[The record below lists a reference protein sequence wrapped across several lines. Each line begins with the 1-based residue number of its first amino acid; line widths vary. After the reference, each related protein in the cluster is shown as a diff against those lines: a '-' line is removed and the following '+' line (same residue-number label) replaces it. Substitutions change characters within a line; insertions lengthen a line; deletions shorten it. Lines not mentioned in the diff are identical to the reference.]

1 VARTASI
8 LVAVCVGVM
17 VLLPASIALLVHPPS
32 LIRPDDMWISVW
44 DHSARV
50 VRRLSLQDYLV
61 GVVAAEMPASFEL
74 EALKAQAVA
83 ARTYTLRR
91 LANDAVRMANE
102 HPGGAQICTDPS
114 HCQAWNSREQLVGK
128 WGAGAYLAN
137 VRRIIA
143 AVESTYGLVMTY
155 NGQLIDAVYHSC
167 CGGMTEDAAEV
178 WGRRIPYL
186 VPVACG
192 CGRRGVELGEARAVD
207 NAYLLAA
214 LGIGARGVPALASG
228 VRVAARTGTD
238 RASIVSVYGVPV
250 SAAQLRQ
257 TLSLKS
263 TRIAISSEGGKT
275 VFRTTGYGHGVGM
288 CQWGA
293 ASMAER
299 GETFDAILRHYY
311 TGVRIQQITSGE
323 NKP

>member
-1 VARTASI
+1 VARNASI
-8 LVAVCVGVM
+8 LVAVCVGI
-17 VLLPASIALLVHPPS
+17 LLLIPASIALLVHPPS
-32 LIRPDDMWISVW
+32 LVRPVDIRISVW

-91 LANDAVRMANE
+91 LASDAERMASE

-128 WGAGAYLAN
+128 WGRAAYATN
-137 VRRIIA
+137 IRKVIA

-167 CGGMTEDAAEV
+167 CGGMTESAAEV
-178 WGRRIPYL
+178 WGRSISYL

-192 CGRRGVELGEARAVD
+192 CGRRGVELSETRAVD
-207 NAYLLAA
+207 NAHLLAA
-214 LGIGARGVPALASG
+214 LGIGARGLPAMASG

-275 VFRTTGYGHGVGM
+275 IFRTTGYGHGVGM

-293 ASMAER
+293 AGMAER
-299 GETFDAILRHYY
+299 GDTFDKILRHYY
-311 TGVRIQQITSGE
+311 TGVRIQQITLGE
-323 NKP
+323 K

>member
-1 VARTASI
+1 MARNASI
-8 LVAVCVGVM
+8 LVVVCVGVM
-17 VLLPASIALLVHPPS
+17 LLIPASIALIIHPPS
-32 LIRPDDMWISVW
+32 LVVRPADIRISVW
-44 DHSARV
+44 DHSAHV

-91 LANDAVRMANE
+91 LTIDEERMANE

-114 HCQAWNSREQLVGK
+114 HCQAWNSREELVGK
-128 WGAGAYLAN
+128 WGRAAYSTN
-137 VRRIIA
+137 IRKIIA

-155 NGQLIDAVYHSC
+155 NGRPIDAVYHSC
-167 CGGMTEDAAEV
+167 CGGTTEDAAEV
-178 WGRRIPYL
+178 WGRSIPYL

-192 CGRRGVELGEARAVD
+192 CGRRSVELAETRAVD
-207 NAYLLAA
+207 NARLLTA
-214 LGIGARGVPALASG
+214 LGIGARGVPAMASG

-263 TRIAISSEGGKT
+263 TRITISSEGGKT
-275 VFRTTGYGHGVGM
+275 IFRTTGYGHGVGM

-293 ASMAER
+293 AGMAEQ
-299 GETFDAILRHYY
+299 GDSFDKILRHYY
-311 TGVRIQQITSGE
+311 TGVRIQQIALGE
-323 NKP
+323 K

>member
-1 VARTASI
+1 MARNASI
-8 LVAVCVGVM
+8 LVVVCVGVM
-17 VLLPASIALLVHPPS
+17 LLIPASIALFVHPPG
-32 LIRPDDMWISVW
+32 LVRLADIQISVW

-91 LANDAVRMANE
+91 LASDAERMASE

-114 HCQAWNSREQLVGK
+114 HCQAWNSREQLVDK
-128 WGAGAYLAN
+128 WGRTAYSAN
-137 VRRIIA
+137 IRKVIA

-155 NGQLIDAVYHSC
+155 NGRPIDAVYHSC

-178 WGRRIPYL
+178 WGRSVPYL

-192 CGRRGVELGEARAVD
+192 CGRRGVELSETRAVD
-207 NAYLLAA
+207 NAHLLAA
-214 LGIGARGVPALASG
+214 LGIGARGVPAMASG

-250 SAAQLRQ
+250 SAAQLRR

-299 GETFDAILRHYY
+299 GDTFDQILRHYY
-311 TGVRIQQITSGE
+311 TGVRIQQITLGE
-323 NKP
+323 K

>member
-1 VARTASI
+1 VARNASI
-8 LVAVCVGVM
+8 LVVVCVGVM
-17 VLLPASIALLVHPPS
+17 LLIPASIALLVHPPS
-32 LIRPDDMWISVW
+32 LVRPADIRISVW

-50 VRRLSLQDYLV
+50 VRRLYLQDYLV
-61 GVVAAEMPASFEL
+61 GVVAAEMPSSFEL

-91 LANDAVRMANE
+91 LAGDAERIANE

-114 HCQAWNSREQLVGK
+114 HCQAWSSREQLVGK
-128 WGAGAYLAN
+128 WGRAAYATN
-137 VRRIIA
+137 IRKVIA

-167 CGGMTEDAAEV
+167 CGGMTESAAEV
-178 WGRRIPYL
+178 WGRSISYL

-192 CGRRGVELGEARAVD
+192 CGRRGVELSETRSVD
-207 NAYLLAA
+207 NAHLLAA
-214 LGIGARGVPALASG
+214 LGIGARGVPAMASG

-250 SAAQLRQ
+250 SAAQLRR

-293 ASMAER
+293 AGMAER
-299 GETFDAILRHYY
+299 GDTFDKILRHYY
-311 TGVRIQQITSGE
+311 TGVRIQQITLGE
-323 NKP
+323 K

>member
-250 SAAQLRQ
+250 SAAQLRR

-275 VFRTTGYGHGVGM
+275 IFRTTGYGHGVGM

>member
-1 VARTASI
+1 MSRSASI
-8 LVAVCVGVM
+8 VVIVCVGVM
-17 VLLPASIALLVHPPS
+17 LLIPASIALLVHPPS
-32 LIRPDDMWISVW
+32 LVRQADIWISVW

-91 LANDAVRMANE
+91 LANDALRMANE
-102 HPGGAQICTDPS
+102 HPGGAEICTDPS
-114 HCQAWNSREQLVGK
+114 HCQAWSSREQLIGK
-128 WGAGAYLAN
+128 WGAVAYSVN
-137 VRRIIA
+137 IRKIIA
-143 AVESTYGLVMTY
+143 AVDSTYGFVMTY

-178 WGRRIPYL
+178 WGRKIPYL
-186 VPVACG
+186 VPVTCG
-192 CGRRGVELGEARAVD
+192 CGRRGVELGETRAVD
-207 NAYLLAA
+207 NAHLLAA
-214 LGIGARGVPALASG
+214 LGIGARGVPAMTSG

-250 SAAQLRQ
+250 SATQLRQ

-275 VFRTTGYGHGVGM
+275 LFRTIGYGHGVGM

-293 ASMAER
+293 ASMAVH
-299 GETFDAILRHYY
+299 GDSFDMILRHYY
-311 TGVRIQQITSGE
+311 TGVRIQQIASGE
-323 NKP
+323 K